1 MGISAHMGKNEKSTL
16 PTRPEKGQRGEMT
29 AQHHEARILVR
40 DEDMVQWLAFDNPD
54 RRNALTYGMV
64 EDALGAVR
72 DFGSDG
78 NSRVLVI
85 AGGGDRAF
93 VSGADI
99 SELERRSESAD
110 ALRRYVAMTTE
121 LVDEIRGL
129 AKPTIAMI
137 GGYCFGAGVGLA
149 AACDLRYASDDAVL
163 SIPAAKLGVA
173 YEMSFAEAVVE
184 VVGPSAT
191 KEMLFTGRRYDAP
204 EIAHMGFANRIHPR
218 ATLLREVTETANE
231 IARNAPLSV
240 RAAKRTV
247 AYLLSGRDERDRLE
261 CEALIATCENSADF
275 AEGRA
280 AFAAKRQ
287 PVFKGA

>member
-1 MGISAHMGKNEKSTL
+1 
-16 PTRPEKGQRGEMT
+16 MT
-29 AQHHEARILVR
+29 AHEARVLVR
-40 DEDMVQWLAFDNPD
+40 DEDMVRWLVFDNPEK
-54 RRNALTYGMV
+54 RNALTYGMV

-72 DFGSDG
+72 DFGCDG

-99 SELERRSESAD
+99 TELERRSESAD

-121 LVDEIRGL
+121 LVDGIRIL

-173 YEMSFAEAVVE
+173 YEISSTQAVVE
-184 VVGPSAT
+184 LVGPSAT
-191 KEMLFTGRRYDAP
+191 REMLYTGRRYDAV
-204 EIAHMGFANRIHPR
+204 ETARMGFANRIHPR
-218 ATLLREVTETANE
+218 ATLKREVTETANA
-231 IARNAPLSV
+231 IARNAPMSV
-240 RAAKRTV
+240 RASKRTI

-261 CEALIATCENSADF
+261 CEAMIARCENSADF
-275 AEGRA
+275 SEGRA

-287 PVFKGA
+287 PAFRGV